1 MSSSVSCGGCGLSSA
16 TPPSGDPAHDL
27 LHTAPE
33 ERGCGH
39 VMGVWSCDR
48 GVVMCMWWSSSK
60 AQLQTG
66 HGHMIVCVWP
76 HDSVCVVT

>member
-1 MSSSVSCGGCGLSSA
+1 M
-16 TPPSGDPAHDL
+16 
-27 LHTAPE
+27 
-33 ERGCGH
+33 
-39 VMGVWSCDR
+39 MGVWSCDR

-66 HGHMIVCVWP
+66 HGHMIVCVCGHMIVCVWS